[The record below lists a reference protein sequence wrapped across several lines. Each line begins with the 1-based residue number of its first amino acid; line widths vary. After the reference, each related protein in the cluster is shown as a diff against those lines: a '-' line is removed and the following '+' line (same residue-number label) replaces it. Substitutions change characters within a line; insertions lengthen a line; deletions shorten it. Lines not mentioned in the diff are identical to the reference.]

1 MKKNTTNKTET
12 KNVKKSPK
20 TSKTKSS
27 TSSKTT
33 KSSTTSTTK
42 RKSSKKA
49 TKRKIKKILL
59 FILFLVCCY
68 FAYKYYVQEYGVPC
82 DTVLES
88 VESSSP
94 VSTEASVGEQS
105 SDTSNVVEKSVEKNN
120 VSSEN
125 YSFSSD
131 YVQNHPLFLGNPTD
145 AIFDISSNENYLM
158 EKKQYSLSYNNQ
170 TLNPN
175 WVGWHLE
182 KEDLGDAKR
191 TDKFIPDDTLPD
203 GWYKVRKEDYK
214 FNAYG
219 FDRGHV
225 CPSADK
231 TATTED
237 NQATFLMTNMIPQS
251 PNCNRIVWMHLESYE
266 RELVEQGNELYI
278 FAGPYGTGGSGSR
291 GFFNEIL
298 ITKKDGSE
306 YKINVPSHSWKV
318 MIILPESSD
327 DISAITEDTMAL
339 AVCIPNTQE
348 CKYIEGTDEPADW
361 ENYICSINDIEKMTG
376 YDFFELLEDSLE
388 EKLESKVYSK

>member
-1 MKKNTTNKTET
+1 M
-12 KNVKKSPK
+12 
-20 TSKTKSS
+20 
-27 TSSKTT
+27 
-33 KSSTTSTTK
+33 
-42 RKSSKKA
+42 
-49 TKRKIKKILL
+49 
-59 FILFLVCCY
+59 
-68 FAYKYYVQEYGVPC
+68 
-82 DTVLES
+82 
-88 VESSSP
+88 
-94 VSTEASVGEQS
+94 
-105 SDTSNVVEKSVEKNN
+105 
-120 VSSEN
+120 
-125 YSFSSD
+125 
-131 YVQNHPLFLGNPTD
+131 
-145 AIFDISSNENYLM
+145 
-158 EKKQYSLSYNNQ
+158 
-170 TLNPN
+170 TL
-175 WVGWHLE
+175 WHLE